1 VWHARPVPGSGPS
14 PTTEAELLARADGI
28 AGESVARLAERVGL
42 VAPADL
48 SGHKGFVGHLLERWL
63 GASAGS
69 RPEPDFVEL
78 GVELKTLPV
87 DAAGKPYEST
97 FVCMVGPSELSDVEW
112 EASHVR
118 RKLARVL
125 FVPVEGD
132 RRRPLGERRFGSA
145 LLWSPDEEEVAQLR
159 FDWEELAGLVA
170 RLGFDAVTGHMGRV
184 LQIRPK
190 ARDSH
195 ARRRAFDVGGAMVDA
210 LPRGFYLRP
219 SFTGGIVRRHF
230 GLGG

>member
-1 VWHARPVPGSGPS
+1 VSGHGPS
-14 PTTEAELLARADGI
+14 PSSEAELLARAHGV
-28 AGESVARLAERVGL
+28 AGESVARVAERVGL
-42 VAPADL
+42 PVPADL

-69 RPEPDFVEL
+69 RPEPDFPEL

-87 DAAGKPYEST
+87 DATGKPYEST
-97 FVCMVGPSELSDVEW
+97 FVCVVGPSELSDVEW

-132 RRRPLGERRFGSA
+132 RSRRLAERRFGSA
-145 LLWSPDEEEVAQLR
+145 LLWSPDPDETAALR

-170 RLGFDAVTGHMGRV
+170 RLGFEGVTGHAGRV

-219 SFTGGIVRRHF
+219 SFTGSIVRRHF
-230 GLGG
+230 SLGD